1 MILRTAIKVS
11 PLSYCL
17 ALPEGT
23 RIHNVVSIILL
34 RPYKGSGEG
43 IRPLP
48 VTVDDEDE
56 FEVERIDGERINSQG
71 DPEYLVNGYADKER
85 TWEPRCNLTH
95 VDRMI
100 AEWHSRT
107 EDTPAKG
114 ELQIFF
120 LGGTGLVRRIMDPCL
135 CGWGLLYYCC
145 LTGFS
150 CFAHRWL
157 CLCHFR
163 LETCFL
169 RTYDV

>member
-114 ELQIFF
+114 ELEIFF
-120 LGGTGLVRRIMDPCL
+120 WGGLV
-135 CGWGLLYYCC
+135 W
-145 LTGFS
+145 
-150 CFAHRWL
+150 
-157 CLCHFR
+157 
-163 LETCFL
+163 
-169 RTYDV
+169 